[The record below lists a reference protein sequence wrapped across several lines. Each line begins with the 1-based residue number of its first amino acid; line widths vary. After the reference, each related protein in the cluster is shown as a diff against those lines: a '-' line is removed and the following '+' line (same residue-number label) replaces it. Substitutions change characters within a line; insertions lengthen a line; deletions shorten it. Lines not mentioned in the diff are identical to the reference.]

1 MHEMGIINY
10 VIRDVLEVVKEN
22 NVTRVAS
29 VTLEV
34 GELSGAVPRYLTDYW
49 KWAVKK
55 EPVLEGADLI
65 IEEIKPYADSISVDN
80 LGNLIVHK
88 QGKNRAKSRLM
99 LSAHMDEV
107 GFVVTGVDDD
117 GFADDL

>member
-65 IEEIKPYADSISVDN
+65 IEEIKGITVCEDCGQEYETVKYAKICPYCKSEHTYLVM
-80 LGNLIVHK
+80 GNEFCLK
-88 QGKNRAKSRLM
+88 QIEA
-99 LSAHMDEV
+99 E
-107 GFVVTGVDDD
+107 
-117 GFADDL
+117 